1 VREFTAQY
9 KCNDEFDALRR
20 DMETTKQFLDET
32 FSAYTTRWRAKA
44 TKMMNYPTKDEELQM
59 IMKNLLLEFKKY
71 MGF

>member
-1 VREFTAQY
+1 
-9 KCNDEFDALRR
+9 
-20 DMETTKQFLDET
+20 METTKQFLDET

-71 MGF
+71 MAF